1 MSLYLGIDLGTQGVK
16 VLVFDADARRV
27 VARAGRALP
36 APASPR
42 PGAAEQNPTDWWD
55 GFVAAT
61 QEALAADC
69 EKWDIPP
76 LSDAEMIQLRIR
88 VIALENMVLG
98 LLSKASANQLAAIEE
113 IAEFISPRA
122 DAKPHPLTLHAATQM
137 EHFVERARRLREQP
151 TAD

>member
-1 MSLYLGIDLGTQGVK
+1 MSLRNCGCGMPGLKFFRSRHPHY
-16 VLVFDADARRV
+16 ARWF
-27 VARAGRALP
+27 GPALP
-36 APASPR
+36 CGP
-42 PGAAEQNPTDWWD
+42 
-55 GFVAAT
+55 

-76 LSDAEMIQLRIR
+76 LSDAEIIQLRIR

-98 LLSKASANQLAAIEE
+98 LLSKASADQLAAIEE

>member
-1 MSLYLGIDLGTQGVK
+1 MSETGK
-16 VLVFDADARRV
+16 
-27 VARAGRALP
+27 AGALSRWEDEGGALP
-36 APASPR
+36 CGP
-42 PGAAEQNPTDWWD
+42 
-55 GFVAAT
+55 

-76 LSDAEMIQLRIR
+76 LSDAEIIQLRIR

-98 LLSKASANQLAAIEE
+98 LLSKASADQLAAIEE
-113 IAEFISPRA
+113 IAEFISPLA

>member
-1 MSLYLGIDLGTQGVK
+1 MSETGK
-16 VLVFDADARRV
+16 
-27 VARAGRALP
+27 AGALSRWEDEGGALP
-36 APASPR
+36 CGP
-42 PGAAEQNPTDWWD
+42 
-55 GFVAAT
+55 

-76 LSDAEMIQLRIR
+76 LSDAEIIQLRIR

-98 LLSKASANQLAAIEE
+98 LLSKASADQLAAIEE

-137 EHFVERARRLREQP
+137 EHPGLLMRRENEAAPHSLSGTRTRSGRQLSEPSSSSCVE
-151 TAD
+151 